1 MVSSDMRSEA
11 RRLRIV
17 ELKVELQSVNR
28 EKKEMRREVQRLNSK
43 IASLEANSP
52 PPSSQASA
60 TKAPSDVERALS
72 KISKGKNAKKLLLL
86 LHPDKNVGKDQRSA
100 SLLFDFVQTHR

>member
-43 IASLEANSP
+43 IASL
-52 PPSSQASA
+52 
-60 TKAPSDVERALS
+60 
-72 KISKGKNAKKLLLL
+72 G
-86 LHPDKNVGKDQRSA
+86 
-100 SLLFDFVQTHR
+100 

>member
-52 PPSSQASA
+52 PLSSHGS
-60 TKAPSDVERALS
+60 T
-72 KISKGKNAKKLLLL
+72 
-86 LHPDKNVGKDQRSA
+86 
-100 SLLFDFVQTHR
+100 